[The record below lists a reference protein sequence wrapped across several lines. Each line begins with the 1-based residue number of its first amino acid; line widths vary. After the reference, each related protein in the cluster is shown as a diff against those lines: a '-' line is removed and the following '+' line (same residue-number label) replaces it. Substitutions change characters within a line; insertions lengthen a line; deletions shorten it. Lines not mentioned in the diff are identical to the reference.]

1 MNVGLA
7 WALVAFGIWGFFP
20 LYYRALSELSPLAM
34 LMHRVVW
41 SVVFLA
47 LVLTWRRQWQWLTP
61 LGRNLLP
68 GWVQAHRQRQEVD
81 RASWRLLGTFA
92 ASALLIA
99 TNWLIYVWAVHEHHV
114 VEASLGYFLNPLLN
128 VALGVLVL
136 RERPSVWQWLAI
148 GLAAIGVSWLTWQ
161 TGRMPWIALALGGT
175 FAVYGLLRKT
185 SSLGPLEGLTLETLM
200 LAPVAVF
207 MLAVNTA
214 PVNPDVTGT
223 FWWPQSVWTWFLMLL
238 SGPVTAVPLVAFAAA
253 ARRLPLATLGLVQY
267 MTPTLQL
274 LQGVWLFGEAFSLER
289 AIGFGFIWS
298 GLLLVSLQALWQ
310 LRRVQRANA

>member
-47 LVLTWRRQWQWLTP
+47 LILTWRRQWQWLSP
-61 LGRNLLP
+61 FGRRLLP
-68 GWVQAHRQRQEVD
+68 QWLQASRRGEEVD
-81 RASWRLLGTFA
+81 RVSWRLLGTFA

-114 VEASLGYFLNPLLN
+114 VEASLGYFLNPLIN

-136 RERPSVWQWLAI
+136 RERPSVWQWVAI
-148 GLAAIGVSWLTWQ
+148 GLASVGVAWLTWQ
-161 TGRMPWIALALGGT
+161 TGRAPWIALALGGT
-175 FAVYGLLRKT
+175 FAIYGLLRKT
-185 SSLGPLEGLTLETLM
+185 STLGPMEGLMLETLL
-200 LAPVAVF
+200 LAPAALI

-214 PVNPDVTGT
+214 PPQALNPGAW
-223 FWWPQSVWTWFLMLL
+223 WWPQSGWTWFLLLL
-238 SGPVTAVPLVAFAAA
+238 SGPATAIPLVAFAAA

-274 LQGVWLFGEAFSLER
+274 LQGVWLFGEAFSPQR
-289 AIGFGFIWS
+289 AVGFGFIWS
-298 GLLLVSLQALWQ
+298 GLLLVSIHALWQ
-310 LRRVQRANA
+310 LRRVQRVIT

>member
-68 GWVQAHRQRQEVD
+68 GWVQAYRQRQEVD

-274 LQGVWLFGEAFSLER
+274 LQGVWLFGEAFSPQR
-289 AIGFGFIWS
+289 AVGFGFIWS
-298 GLLLVSLQALWQ
+298 GLLLVSVQALWQ
-310 LRRVQRANA
+310 VRRGQRVIT